1 MREGAVREGGVREG
15 AVRERGGR
23 EGGSSE
29 GEGREG
35 GSSEGEG
42 SDKER
47 LCACV
52 GEGGARSNYSPM
64 SGKKRPCFL
73 IMAGAA
79 YKTVQL

>member
-23 EGGSSE
+23 EGAV
-29 GEGREG
+29 RE
-35 GSSEGEG
+35 EG